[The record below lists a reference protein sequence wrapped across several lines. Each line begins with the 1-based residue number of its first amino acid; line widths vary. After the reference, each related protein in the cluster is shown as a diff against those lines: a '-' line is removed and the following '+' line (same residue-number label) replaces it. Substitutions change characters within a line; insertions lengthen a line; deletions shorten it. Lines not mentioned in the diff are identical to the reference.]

1 MKTWTGHVVSGKVYW
16 HSWDVDQAEEWM
28 WQRMHIMRRMRLHD
42 VHGNY
47 MCYMWETVS
56 IHKQTSC
63 ENTVSGCVEC
73 IIMTCLWNCEIKSL
87 NMRSNSH
94 GYFIFFDELLMIFW
108 WSFDAVLKLHQN
120 DAVLMQF
127 HMESDAVL
135 MQFQNCIKTASKLH
149 QNCIKT
155 ASCFFDKFS
164 HFFMKK
170 VKISRPNDWL
180 DIRI

>member
-1 MKTWTGHVVSGKVYW
+1 
-16 HSWDVDQAEEWM
+16 
-28 WQRMHIMRRMRLHD
+28 
-42 VHGNY
+42 
-47 MCYMWETVS
+47 
-56 IHKQTSC
+56 
-63 ENTVSGCVEC
+63 
-73 IIMTCLWNCEIKSL
+73 
-87 NMRSNSH
+87 
-94 GYFIFFDELLMIFW
+94 
-108 WSFDAVLKLHQN
+108 LKLHQN

-170 VKISRPNDWL
+170 VKISRPND
-180 DIRI
+180 